1 MLDLGATERS
11 GGADALAAALIY
23 GLGVQADEQG
33 VPALVAA
40 VAEVRKRVADGFPP
54 VGMFRLAEVLDPGP
68 VPVPPAPRQPIG
80 AGPAAVECVRRYPSV
95 VLDVADPAAV
105 AAMVHLLVVDGL
117 RILVTGLDG
126 AELDAV
132 RAALPTAVAGL
143 CLEGPEPLSATELRE
158 LRALLATETPQRAE
172 RAGQLLQEWA
182 DVPDP
187 DLVARLCKAA
197 GRPGLPP
204 RSSAELVPEL
214 LGQLPPARLTG
225 LIETARA
232 CDAAVSALNAD
243 GTAPWSWDLLEDLLF
258 GQVRQ
263 PYERLSA
270 ACAQTVRDAERLR
283 DAADQLAVV
292 GTIPAEG
299 LEQLRR
305 YADFLDAGGRSRSY
319 FRSLEQRAVEP
330 VLRQL
335 RLENVPMQD
344 SRLLRQA
351 LAFVELIAAVERIGE
366 DCQLLELPV
375 PSDIPAV
382 ARLLERLRTVDEAV
396 RAVEI
401 LRHEVLFIHPN
412 SPVSMPDMAT
422 TEDVARAI
430 IGSGGAAE
438 MAEARRRLVE
448 LTERF
453 AATLPAGYVNSPEAG
468 IVAPTVE
475 VDMFAPPAPPAEDRA
490 EADPGGTAVG
500 QPAPEYLEAVRALRE
515 NRLADYLATLRLL
528 AGARREQAEQ
538 HRLSELLDRLTS
550 AAPGLAEAWRGTGGR
565 TFAPGTVRFQP
576 VHSLLSG
583 LPGADTADAVL
594 LLGADALNCGYLAV
608 AAAAPRLVVASGGG
622 PVPTPATAL
631 PAELSARLAVEGETV
646 STMLRRAGVPVVTV
660 AGPAPEPTGDDDD
673 GGPGSTGTGPTGA
686 VKSKEPAA

>member
-1 MLDLGATERS
+1 MLDLGATERF
-11 GGADALAAALIY
+11 GRADALGAALIG
-23 GLGVQADEQG
+23 GLATQADEQG
-33 VPALVAA
+33 VPALVAG
-40 VAEVRKRVADGFPP
+40 VAEVRKRVADGHPP
-54 VGMFRLAEVLDPGP
+54 IGMFRLAEVLDPGP
-68 VPVPPAPRQPIG
+68 VPAPPAPRQPIG
-80 AGPAAVECVRRYPSV
+80 DGPAAVECVRRFPSV

-105 AAMVHLLVVDGL
+105 AAMVQLLVADGL
-117 RILVTGLDG
+117 RILVTGVNG

-132 RAALPTAVAGL
+132 RAALPTAAAGL

-172 RAGQLLQEWA
+172 RAGQLLPEWA

-292 GTIPAEG
+292 GTIPPEG

-319 FRSLEQRAVEP
+319 FRSPEQRAVEP

-375 PSDIPAV
+375 PTDIPGV
-382 ARLLERLRTVDEAV
+382 ARLLEQLRTVDEAV

-430 IGSGGAAE
+430 ISSGGAAE

-453 AATLPAGYVNSPEAG
+453 AATLPAGYANSPEAG
-468 IVAPTVE
+468 ATAPTAE
-475 VDMFAPPAPPAEDRA
+475 VDMFAPPAPSAPDG
-490 EADPGGTAVG
+490 DPGGIAQG

-515 NRLADYLATLRLL
+515 NRLADYLAALRTL
-528 AGARREQAEQ
+528 AAAHRERAEQ
-538 HRLSELLDRLTS
+538 YRLAELLDRLTT

-565 TFAPGTVRFQP
+565 TFAPGTVRFLP
-576 VHSLLSG
+576 VHALLND

-594 LLGADALNCGYLAV
+594 LLGADALSTGYLAV

-631 PAELSARLAVEGETV
+631 PTELPARLAVAGETV
-646 STMLRRAGVPVVTV
+646 STMLRRAGVPVVAV
-660 AGPAPEPTGDDDD
+660 TGAASESGAKDD